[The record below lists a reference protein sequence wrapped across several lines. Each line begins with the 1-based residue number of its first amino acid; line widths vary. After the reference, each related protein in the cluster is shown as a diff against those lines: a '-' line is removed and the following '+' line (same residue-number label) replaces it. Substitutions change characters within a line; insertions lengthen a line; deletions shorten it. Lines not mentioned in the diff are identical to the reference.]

1 MYRDGTCERT
11 VNHKDGESDVVI
23 RVLVVYH
30 AAPVED
36 GGGREGERERAGIL
50 ESNVGTPKEG
60 RERAATLTWG
70 S

>member
-1 MYRDGTCERT
+1 VYRDGTCERT

-36 GGGREGERERAGIL
+36 GEGGRVSGKRAGIL